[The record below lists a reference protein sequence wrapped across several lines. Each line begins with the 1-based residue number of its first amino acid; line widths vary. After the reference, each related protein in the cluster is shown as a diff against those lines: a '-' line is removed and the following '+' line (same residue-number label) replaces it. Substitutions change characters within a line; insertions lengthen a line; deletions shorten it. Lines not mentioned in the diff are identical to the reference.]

1 MGKTWTPTHTGDVS
15 EGKMKINPVHL
26 LINFSFSDLPWPPIS
41 WFPYKLSSIFTSL
54 TLSSSPP
61 PSSALERSALSWESG
76 DLTQKP
82 KNTEKERLRFQP
94 ITVIQITVTISPL
107 PVWIQVWCN
116 FRKLWRGC
124 SKSNPQIVGQSHLA
138 LDTVTSWRSSRNQ
151 KPWPCGVS
159 SANGLT
165 DSDTRMPLGDS

>member
-1 MGKTWTPTHTGDVS
+1 MFPKAKWRSTPFIFYLIFRFQTFPDHRSHDSHISFQVFLLAWLFPAHLHL
-15 EGKMKINPVHL
+15 PV
-26 LINFSFSDLPWPPIS
+26 
-41 WFPYKLSSIFTSL
+41 
-54 TLSSSPP
+54 
-61 PSSALERSALSWESG
+61 SWESG

-82 KNTEKERLRFQP
+82 KNTEKEWLRFQP